1 MNEVKITELGLRS
14 IHKSLGANWTNFQGQ
29 KIPADYGDPK
39 AEYEAFDKT
48 CAVMDRSNLGRIRI
62 SGSTAQ
68 DFLHRMTSAP
78 INNLQVGQG
87 MESIVTTSEGRFV
100 DWVTIYLPSDDHLVM
115 TTGAGAA
122 KDVIDFFE
130 GYIFFKEDV
139 EFQDTSEEFTQ
150 IQLSGPNALQLAAS
164 LGIDLSEA
172 NFYDMLVTEFDDS
185 KLWASR
191 VNDVTGQDVHLFC
204 LADHSELLWEK
215 LQATDV
221 EWKPV
226 GVSAYNLRRIEAGI
240 PIYPNEINDKY
251 MMLEAHLMRAVD
263 LESGCFN
270 GQEVVARTY
279 NYDKIKQH
287 LCRLEFASATEV
299 LPPQTVYSGEK
310 RIGTLTSV
318 ALRCVGGDSAVALGY
333 IRTKYVE
340 PKTGITIKEND
351 TMINGILMGKTE
363 ER

>member
-1 MNEVKITELGLRS
+1 MSEVETTELGLRS
-14 IHKSLGANWTNFQGQ
+14 VHESLGANWMTFQGIE
-29 KIPADYGDPK
+29 IPADYGKPET
-39 AEYEAFDKT
+39 EYEAFEKT
-48 CAVMDRSNLGRIRI
+48 CGVMDRSNLGRIRI

-78 INNLQVGQG
+78 VNNLQVGQG

-115 TTGAGAA
+115 VTGAGAA
-122 KDVIDFFE
+122 KQVIDFFE

-150 IQLSGPNALQLAAS
+150 LQLSGPNALALSAS
-164 LGIDLSEA
+164 LGIDLSKA
-172 NFYDMLVTEFDDS
+172 NLYDMLSTDFGDS
-185 KLWASR
+185 KLWVSR
-191 VNDVTGQDVHLFC
+191 VNDVTGRDVHLFC
-204 LADHSELLWEK
+204 LADRSELLWEK
-215 LQATDV
+215 LQEAEV

-226 GVSAYNLRRIEAGI
+226 GFSAYSLRRIEAGL
-240 PIYPNEINDKY
+240 PVYPNEIIDQY

-287 LCRLEFASATEV
+287 LCRLEIDAAAELS
-299 LPPQTVYSGEK
+299 PPVTVYSEDK
-310 RIGTLTSV
+310 RIGILTS
-318 ALRCVGGDSAVALGY
+318 AAPKLSGDSTVGLGY

-340 PKTGITIKEND
+340 PKTEITIKD
-351 TMINGILMGKTE
+351 DDKFYNGTLLGKTE

>member
-1 MNEVKITELGLRS
+1 MSEVETTKFGVRS
-14 IHKSLGANWTNFQGQ
+14 VHKSLGANWMNFQGRE
-29 KIPADYGDPK
+29 IPADYGNSE
-39 AEYEAFDKT
+39 AEYEAFDQS

-78 INNLQVGQG
+78 VNNLQVGQG

-115 TTGAGAA
+115 VTGARAA
-122 KDVIDFFE
+122 PEVIEFFE

-139 EFQDTSEEFTQ
+139 EFQDTSEEWTQ
-150 IQLSGPNALQLAAS
+150 IQLSGSNALKLAAS
-164 LGIDLSEA
+164 LGNDLSDADLYE
-172 NFYDMLVTEFDDS
+172 MLSTDFGDS

-191 VNDVTGQDVHLFC
+191 VNDITGQDVHLFC
-204 LADHSELLWEK
+204 LADRSELLWK
-215 LQATDV
+215 NLQESDV
-221 EWKPV
+221 AWKPV
-226 GVSAYNLRRIEAGI
+226 GFSAYNLRRIEAGL
-240 PIYPNEINDKY
+240 PIYPNEINDQY

-287 LCRLEFASATEV
+287 LCRLEIESAAELS
-299 LPPQTVYSGEK
+299 LPLTVYSSDK
-310 RIGTLTSV
+310 RIGTLTSLV
-318 ALRCVGGDSAVALGY
+318 PKLSGDSAVGLGY
-333 IRTKYVE
+333 IRTKYVKPGTE
-340 PKTGITIKEND
+340 IRIKTDDKNY
-351 TMINGILMGKTE
+351 NGILLGKTE

>member
-1 MNEVKITELGLRS
+1 MSEVETSELGLRS
-14 IHKSLGANWTNFQGQ
+14 VHESLGANWTIFQGQ
-29 KIPADYGDPK
+29 EIPADYSDLN
-39 AEYEAFDKT
+39 AEYEAFDQS

-100 DWVTIYLPSDDHLVM
+100 DWVNIYLPSDDHLVM
-115 TTGAGAA
+115 VTGAGAA
-122 KDVIDFFE
+122 PKVIDFFE

-139 EFQDTSEEFTQ
+139 EFQDTSEEWTQ
-150 IQLSGPNALQLAAS
+150 IQLSGQNALELSAS
-164 LGIDLSEA
+164 LGIDLSNA
-172 NFYDMLVTEFDDS
+172 NLYEMFSTEFEDS

-204 LADHSELLWEK
+204 LADRSKLLWKK
-215 LQATDV
+215 LQETDV

-226 GVSAYNLRRIEAGI
+226 GFSAYNLRRIEAGL

-287 LCRLEFASATEV
+287 LCRLELDAAVELS
-299 LPPQTVYSGEK
+299 PPVTVYSGDK

-318 ALRCVGGDSAVALGY
+318 ALRCIGGDSAVALGY
-333 IRTKYVE
+333 IRSKYVE
-340 PKTGITIKEND
+340 TDTGIMIKEND
-351 TMINGILMGKTE
+351 KTYNGTLLGKTE